1 MTLEE
6 AIRSEL
12 KDGKLSCAAAFKIA
26 QAQEVS
32 PGEVGDLADE
42 LGIRISHC
50 QLGLFGYGPKAQGL
64 HKVVQPAETVSPELQ
79 SALQKHTR
87 EGEITCADLWAV
99 AKKMSIPKMEAS
111 AAAEKLGL
119 RVVQCQLH
127 CF

>member
-6 AIRSEL
+6 AIRNET
-12 KDGKLSCAAAFKIA
+12 KDGKLSCAAAFKAA

-64 HKVVQPAETVSPELQ
+64 HKVVQPAETVSSELE
-79 SALQKHTR
+79 SALQNHTQN
-87 EGEITCADLWAV
+87 GQITCADLWAI
-99 AKKMSIPKMEAS
+99 ARKMSIPKMEAA

-119 RVVQCQLH
+119 RVIQCQLH